1 LDSSDLL
8 RQSLGGIYTLARG
21 YPGRPPF
28 FDLHFDA
35 LQLRVHRERRW
46 IRIFPRV
53 CRWGYVSGALSPIP
67 RDEQVGF
74 DAMPS
79 PLREVAISD
88 RAHCDAAGQNLDI
101 AAREVR

>member
-1 LDSSDLL
+1 MNSIVLL
-8 RQSLGGIYTLARG
+8 PPYRPKFARRASGPRPQIFLALRS
-21 YPGRPPF
+21 
-28 FDLHFDA
+28 HA
-35 LQLRVHRERRW
+35 LQLRVHRERLW

-79 PLREVAISD
+79 PLREVAISH

-101 AAREVR
+101 AARATAG